1 MSNLKC
7 CNIFSATSREN
18 NAHLSCAD
26 CSMYMVSRES
36 RNCGGKI
43 VDLGIGVRN
52 VGKLSQLNIC
62 TWGEQFGVA
71 GSVIAAKTKTEPL

>member
-1 MSNLKC
+1 MC
-7 CNIFSATSREN
+7 
-18 NAHLSCAD
+18 
-26 CSMYMVSRES
+26 MVSRES